1 MKKRLTSWL
10 LVLTMIVSLIPSTLV
25 TASAADARPSG
36 SGVVIGAY
44 TQEYDVSTE
53 SADIEITDGGT
64 YKLTGI
70 KEGISVVVNTMRE
83 VTLVLDNLKL
93 SNSQSPIQV
102 TQGGNVTLV
111 LLEDTTNT
119 LTCTATN
126 TTDRDNVNGM
136 TAGINVPGGASLI
149 VDRAVSKDA
158 GLLTVKGGYG
168 GAGIGGNA
176 AVGFGST
183 ASSGVAGAAGQTNQD
198 QWSYTQLWNNS
209 QLTTGVGGAGGAGG
223 NGGKHGNS
231 APAAGSVTVKA
242 GSLDITGGT
251 GGAGIGGGMGVSG
264 IKGDDGVPGK
274 QGSKGAC
281 TFIKSDWANPPKHI
295 GWMSVG
301 GSGGS
306 GGGGA
311 GGNGGNG
318 GAGGAG
324 GAVSILGGSV
334 TVKGGDN
341 AVGIGGGTG
350 GNGAQGGTG
359 GTGGA
364 GWDSQVIDV
373 KNVCAEKIYGAYV
386 HNFIIQS
393 PSVPK
398 GGDGDCGNPGVRGAG
413 GDGAALTVAG
423 GRLTVYGGAGA
434 GISGTNGEKNTATSR
449 GVPPQTYGL
458 PMQESYANGAWYAL
472 PASPVSRLNANKGGI
487 RYGEYVCASLKA
499 DHGDKTLNSLIWLAR
514 ANGYSG
520 VGGWSSA
527 GSSSPADP
535 SAGTVKIKGSNNN
548 VNFIPVGDTPLSWN
562 KNRPTDTNGTLLYK
576 TVVTVKNLEGTDNLP
591 NSTISIPV
599 DGKERYNY
607 ETVTDDNGQGI
618 VWLPV
623 GDYVLKGKMVN
634 SSANGYMTE
643 AKTLTVKAN
652 DSNEITI
659 NVGVPLRLKTSNE
672 NKVYFKEDSV
682 NPLDIIVD
690 GTAITGSL
698 EKIRWFRENINDN
711 EQMYGTGSVLY
722 KTFQNGYD
730 NAAVGDKSDA
740 VALTDNDK
748 KAEIPVNQNGR
759 YWFEIEVLL
768 TDDEVNRSSVTLTK
782 LLTVDNIYREYAI
795 QTRSREM
802 KHDGDVKYTSEYGP
816 LKTALGTDYT
826 ISYGFAWDL
835 NGYKSQTLV
844 QKPSK
849 GWDTVQVAGLNTKVK
864 WYNAAFG
871 AQNTPIEKNAA
882 KNGFQSVA
890 LKLDRDFLTNNQDAD
905 KPDGNLTAD
914 PTKYTITYT
923 PEGVPVAEVTIRGIV
938 QHEDGSE
945 KTQLWSITNSF
956 PENVTEA
963 DIEGWPQAGYRI
975 DKVLVD
981 GTDKTAELRDGVI
994 HLTDMSGTE
1003 TNNYTDAVQKVE
1015 FVYVNNM
1022 TDVTVKAVL
1031 NDAKKDTE
1039 NATKVSATYT
1049 VPVEIGTEKTFVPPM
1064 VDGYTCVGSSKGDTY
1079 KIDSVAAN
1087 DSITFYYE
1095 KAQGNVTYQAV
1106 CEEKNGTKTVLWTD
1120 HDTVQKGH
1128 APADKTPDKGVDNY
1142 TKDDTAGTKY
1152 TITGTDTQYPNGGK
1166 FNGTDDITVTYT
1178 YKHTTRKVQV
1188 QWMNILNSKVVQ
1200 TDTPVG
1206 MNVGEYASISS
1217 TVPAGYTVVGSSTAT
1232 IFVDNKDTTQ
1242 LTATLYCKPSDEAT
1256 ITIQMFSEE
1265 ESEKQDGTPF
1275 NTVTLTASYDAEQT
1289 VTAPTLLGWKLKT
1302 GEDDQKKITP
1312 TKGQANTVK
1321 FVYEKDMETI
1331 TVNLK
1336 VKDGAAT
1343 TDLPADSKPAGWTGK
1358 FKVQKGQRFTIAAP
1372 SIVNYKLT
1380 ADDKIEKTLSAED
1393 IIGGNKSVDF
1403 TYEKAEADLITITVK
1418 GVKDGNELYSYT
1430 KDVKKSADAV
1440 AIQVFTLAGYK
1451 LDNVEMG
1458 GTPVTAK
1465 DGTYKINP
1473 QGTAQTVTATYSSN
1487 MADVTI
1493 NAYYKDTTKT
1503 VEGFTPFKVKAEI
1516 GKPYSYGTLTLL
1528 GYDNDGAAP
1537 SIANVKAQGNTLTY
1551 YFTKQ
1556 TGNVVYQLVEDGHA
1570 DHILATKSETVA
1582 KGATI
1587 DAAAANA
1594 PTATNWKLADGQTE
1608 GEIVGAVDGKFDGVH
1623 AVTVT
1628 YKAVPKTK
1636 DVTIVRYDVDTNQ
1649 IIPLTTDE
1657 QNLGKTL
1664 TATLATGKMHTL
1676 QKANYLPAGY
1686 TISGKDAVEVYVE
1699 DDAKAR
1705 TVNMYFR
1712 RSTDTDEDVTV
1723 NLVYTDEQNHKQTIQ
1738 TYLVQRKPGTMITVK
1753 APDMAYKGYTAK
1765 MNSVDVQP
1773 TQNSVEIEYTV
1784 TYYDIEIK
1792 LLDEHDQPLNTPAD
1806 YETNRKVRKGEGIV
1820 LTAPSIAD
1828 YTLTSALVV
1837 SKTAKELDQV
1847 ANRTITFRYKNTAAS
1862 NYVTH
1867 TIKLMDADANTL
1879 ITQYT
1884 SVVAK
1889 SDTAKT
1895 TYLAPL
1901 QDGYQVSPKSQEI
1914 SNATSRDVVFEYT
1927 KSAAT
1932 ITIHFVDTNG
1942 KPLTGYE
1949 NGQILT
1955 GYEKGQ
1961 TVMVTAPAVS
1971 GKALAGLYNATA
1983 QGDKVTPL
1991 TGVTTIV
1998 TIPKGQPNVD
2008 VTFAYKEQGTYKFH
2022 LVDQAGTEI
2031 KTVTGEN
2038 GTFSTK
2044 TGGNLDLTDSGWKF
2058 DHANNNNTAPFN
2070 TENAELT
2077 IGDDTTVKEYTLYYT
2092 RMTRPVT
2099 YKYVDVTDGQKKDIN
2114 FNGATNNPQTTNVG
2128 ENLITSAP
2136 QIPGYTPN
2144 ALRNVT
2150 FVMTGTDAVTVT
2162 FEYIKK
2168 ATGSITVVHKL
2179 SDSDKVI
2186 TSYTVSGSVGEWF
2199 TATKLATNNA
2209 TGITTD
2215 GKYKFTE
2222 SATNQATQSV
2232 QYTANAQTL
2241 TFVYEPNYVTVNTYI
2256 SVDGAETEYQTGIE
2270 VVKTTGTQKLY
2281 APSKTGYVLKGI
2293 TVTKNVVMNP
2303 DGSATT
2309 FPDYWQNNE
2318 LTLTNLTSD
2327 VKVVYSYEKINDNI
2341 KDYQATIT
2349 VKDQYETYRLGG
2361 RTETVIKDVN
2371 AEIASKAYDGYVLIA
2386 YQIGDSA
2393 DQKQTVEADKANNFK
2408 LTHKFDKN
2416 TTVTFFYGRA
2426 DGSAVVPG
2434 GDMNFG
2440 TGDDVI
2446 IKPKDDNK
2454 PSVNPDGS
2462 VQVPNGAEVV
2472 TPNGTVIPPNGSIV
2486 KPNGTIVAPGTDG
2499 TTNPG
2504 VPIDPSNPSDN
2515 GKYIFVQYKAN
2526 GGVGES
2532 YTEIFLKDSGKVTL
2546 KKVSDLFT
2554 YKDHIGN
2561 GWNTS
2566 DVGLGTPYTSGD
2578 QKITKSVV
2586 LYAQWEAN
2594 KVPTGKYTATVVLN
2608 SNGASDKDSVTQ
2620 TIASDTTEQILATL
2634 QENPF
2639 TVKADLAGWTFR
2651 GWNTVSDGSG
2661 VYYADKGKV
2670 SVAKDD
2676 SLTLFAQWA
2685 KTGADG
2691 SITVPGKDNLPGTDD
2706 DVTVKPGN
2714 GGKLD
2719 RDDKGTI
2726 TVPATG
2732 GSAVK
2737 KDNEID
2743 MPNGGTVKPD
2753 GEIIIKQPDGP
2764 EITIDKDGNP
2774 SSSDGSTVFCVTYK
2788 PGYTGPKDVKVYF
2801 TSSVTVSK
2809 TVFTR
2814 KGYVFGYWT
2823 NADNDTVAAKIEL
2836 NTDTT
2841 LTAHWYAQG
2850 EDGSITV
2857 PGTADK
2863 DVIVKPTDGA
2873 KPEVKD
2879 DGTVTIPGTGPVE
2892 TPDGPVIVPEG
2903 SVVKPDGSVVNG
2915 NDKLYPTT
2923 DGATPTGYIKVTYNS
2938 GIDSVKPVVQ
2948 LAKGTEVEILHNSP
2962 FGEVKDK
2969 TFLYWNDVNGK
2980 KFTDTTVTAD
2990 TILTAQWKNTDSV
3003 ILSVADGSKVK
3014 TVKVDGQKQNILTM
3028 CGKWTEVP
3036 EDEKCTIPVLVDG
3049 KAAAADDLRWY
3060 VDAKSYVEEF
3070 GFDDSVLTGD
3080 DIIAIDAQSGEIRVK
3095 HSGIVRVYCESVT
3108 DSSIKLSFVLVVP
3121 GDMNKDGLVDLDDVD
3136 YAVEV
3141 ATPPDKLS
3149 DSAEDYFIKLLG
3161 DMDKDGVVDLDDVNE
3176 LVEIATYTKEI

>member
-1 MKKRLTSWL
+1 M
-10 LVLTMIVSLIPSTLV
+10 LTMVISLIPSTLV
-25 TASAADARPSG
+25 TTAFAADAAG
-36 SGVVIGAY
+36 NGV
-44 TQEYDVSTE
+44 D
-53 SADIEITDGGT
+53 ITDVQDLDDNKEVIET
-64 YKLTGI
+64 TGVYRI
-70 KEGISVVVNTMRE
+70 DNTRSKPVKITTTDAVV
-83 VTLVLDNLKL
+83 LVLN
-93 SNSQSPIQV
+93 NVNITTATSPIELADKA
-102 TQGGNVTLV
+102 NVTLV
-111 LLEDTTNT
+111 VLDGTNNT
-119 LTCTATN
+119 LTCTAKAA
-126 TTDRDNVNGM
+126 DNSNGGK
-136 TAGINVPGGASLI
+136 TAGILVPKTATLTIDKQVNGKGN
-149 VDRAVSKDA
+149 
-158 GLLTVKGGYG
+158 GELTVNAGVG
-168 GAGIGGNA
+168 GAGIGGGAGTGFIEERA
-176 AVGFGST
+176 ANGQGGNMGST
-183 ASSGVAGAAGQTNQD
+183 GSGA
-198 QWSYTQLWNNS
+198 YTYGDNN
-209 QLTTGVGGAGGAGG
+209 
-223 NGGKHGNS
+223 KHY
-231 APAAGSVTVKA
+231 A
-242 GSLDITGGT
+242 TGGT
-251 GGAGIGGGMGVSG
+251 GGAGGQGGQGGRTGGAGGTLGTLTINAGVLNITGGTGAAGIGGG
-264 IKGDDGVPGK
+264 
-274 QGSKGAC
+274 
-281 TFIKSDWANPPKHI
+281 
-295 GWMSVG
+295 VG
-301 GSGGS
+301 GTGENGGNGS
-306 GGGGA
+306 PGANGNQGDKHASEYDRWLYMCAGGGGGNGGGGA
-311 GGNGGNG
+311 GGNGGTGGNG
-318 GAGGAG
+318 GNGGNVNITGGSVTVTGGNGAPDIGGGNGGSNGQGGTGGASNTYCDFGAAGATYDFDNPNQRAINYFSRGRLHVVRRVNAGGAG
-324 GAVSILGGSV
+324 GQGADGNDGLEGS
-334 TVKGGDN
+334 
-341 AVGIGGGTG
+341 GGTG
-350 GNGAQGGTG
+350 AIVNITGGIVSLTHKTVSGGNIGKKITRDNRKGLTYGSGQLTPPERVSHTENYTSQTILDYETSFGTGGQGGTG
-359 GTGGA
+359 GAATTLVGT
-364 GWDSQVIDV
+364 S
-373 KNVCAEKIYGAYV
+373 
-386 HNFIIQS
+386 
-393 PSVPK
+393 
-398 GGDGDCGNPGVRGAG
+398 NPGNAG
-413 GDGAALTVAG
+413 TLK
-423 GRLTVYGGAGA
+423 
-434 GISGTNGEKNTATSR
+434 ISGTDQQNLKFLSEYNASVNARPMSQNNTSLYCAVITAVDANNNETPVEGAVASITKDDVTYNNVSDNNGMITLWLPQGSYILKHADVIHDLIGWIREPAELQVTKDDNATAR
-449 GVPPQTYGL
+449 AKLGVNL
-458 PMQESYANGAWYAL
+458 VFA
-472 PASPVSRLNANKGGI
+472 ANKKVKAYTNGI
-487 RYGEYVCASLKA
+487 
-499 DHGDKTLNSLIWLAR
+499 
-514 ANGYSG
+514 
-520 VGGWSSA
+520 
-527 GSSSPADP
+527 
-535 SAGTVKIKGSNNN
+535 
-548 VNFIPVGDTPLSWN
+548 DTPV
-562 KNRPTDTNGTLLYK
+562 TLK
-576 TVVTVKNLEGTDNLP
+576 MDATMVQEANVTE
-591 NSTISIPV
+591 PV
-599 DGKERYNY
+599 
-607 ETVTDDNGQGI
+607 
-618 VWLPV
+618 
-623 GDYVLKGKMVN
+623 
-634 SSANGYMTE
+634 
-643 AKTLTVKAN
+643 
-652 DSNEITI
+652 
-659 NVGVPLRLKTSNE
+659 
-672 NKVYFKEDSV
+672 
-682 NPLDIIVD
+682 
-690 GTAITGSL
+690 
-698 EKIRWFRENINDN
+698 RWFREP
-711 EQMYGTGSVLY
+711 
-722 KTFQNGYD
+722 FQKD
-730 NAAVGDKSDA
+730 NAANDTTYKPTTFDIGYNEANAGNKGN
-740 VALTDNDK
+740 LTKANDK
-748 KAEIPVNQNGR
+748 LFEMPISENGR
-759 YWFEIEVLL
+759 YWAEITMNMGEGDIKVVRLVEV
-768 TDDEVNRSSVTLTK
+768 K
-782 LLTVDNIYREYAI
+782 NIYREFAI
-795 QTRSREM
+795 QTRTREM
-802 KHDGDVKYTSEYGP
+802 TRDGKEKYTSDYEA
-816 LKTALGTDYT
+816 LKNANGTLFEGQ
-826 ISYGFAWDL
+826 YGFPWDL
-835 NGYKSQTLV
+835 NGYNAADISAGTLLTGV
-844 QKPSK
+844 DY
-849 GWDTVQVAGLNTKVK
+849 DTVSICALSSKVK
-864 WYNAAFG
+864 WYNAAIG
-871 AQNTPIEKNAA
+871 NKDLNKNANKTA
-882 KNGFQSVA
+882 FEPLTLTLDAAYLANNKYVDSNTNGA
-890 LKLDRDFLTNNQDAD
+890 
-905 KPDGNLTAD
+905 
-914 PTKYTITYT
+914 KYTITYT

-938 QHEDGSE
+938 QNDDGSE

-981 GTDKTAELRDGVI
+981 GNNKTDELKDGVI
-994 HLTDMSGTE
+994 HLTNMSGTE
-1003 TNNYTDAVQKVE
+1003 ANNYADAVQKVE

-1022 TDVTVKAVL
+1022 TDVTVKAL
-1031 NDAKKDTE
+1031 
-1039 NATKVSATYT
+1039 YT
-1049 VPVEIGTEKTFVPPM
+1049 GTNTPVKEFTAYKTPMEIGTK
-1064 VDGYTCVGSSKGDTY
+1064 VDYAAPRIDGFTCVGSTKDKDGNYTVVKDGEITY
-1079 KIDSVAAN
+1079 
-1087 DSITFYYE
+1087 YYT
-1095 KAQGNVTYQAV
+1095 KNTGNVTYKAV
-1106 CEEKNGTKTVLWTD
+1106 DENGIVIWTKDGKVNKDNAPDTNILPNNTDDAVLLSKYGRKEGDTAKIVD
-1120 HDTVQKGH
+1120 AKGDTVTTY
-1128 APADKTPDKGVDNY
+1128 DGVNDL
-1142 TKDDTAGTKY
+1142 
-1152 TITGTDTQYPNGGK
+1152 
-1166 FNGTDDITVTYT
+1166 TVTYT
-1178 YKHTTRKVQV
+1178 YVRKTRDITIKQIDRATGTVINTTTQADNK
-1188 QWMNILNSKVVQ
+1188 
-1200 TDTPVG
+1200 
-1206 MNVGEYASISS
+1206 VGEYVTITAP
-1217 TVPAGYTVVGSSTAT
+1217 TKPDDYTLTSKG
-1232 IFVDNKDTTQ
+1232 TQ
-1242 LTATLYCKPSDEAT
+1242 LIYVDPDNSVALEAEFYYKVSDNAT
-1256 ITIQMFSEE
+1256 ITIKLYA
-1265 ESEKQDGTPF
+1265 SEKDKTNDKPF
-1275 NTVTLTASYDAEQT
+1275 NTMTLSSTYGEAQKVDAPSVT
-1289 VTAPTLLGWKLKT
+1289 GWKLKA
-1302 GEDDQKKITP
+1302 GEDAQVTLTPKK
-1312 TKGQANTVK
+1312 GNANSCVAK
-1321 FVYEKDMETI
+1321 FVYDAVYDDI
-1331 TVNLK
+1331 TVELTG
-1336 VKDGAAT
+1336 VDRA
-1343 TDLPADSKPAGWTGK
+1343 DLPADWESGSKT
-1358 FKVQKGQRFTIAAP
+1358 FKVQQGQGFTITAP
-1372 SIVNYKLT
+1372 SIVNYKL
-1380 ADDKIEKTLSAED
+1380 ADGQALEQSLSAEK
-1393 IIGGNKSVDF
+1393 IKENHKKIAFNYV
-1403 TYEKAEADLITITVK
+1403 KAEADLITITVK
-1418 GVKDGNELYSYT
+1418 GVKDNKELYSYT
-1430 KDVKKSADAV
+1430 KYVRKSATDV
-1440 AIQVFTLAGYK
+1440 EIQVFTMNGCK
-1451 LDNVEMG
+1451 LDNVKMG
-1458 GTPVTAK
+1458 ENEVNAVK
-1465 DGTYKINP
+1465 GTYKINP

-1493 NAYYKDTTKT
+1493 NAYYKGTTKT

-1516 GKPYSYGTLTLL
+1516 GKPYSYGALVIP

-1537 SIANVKAQGNTLTY
+1537 SITEVKEQEDNVLNY

-1556 TGNVVYQLVEDGHA
+1556 TGNVIYQLVEDGHA

-1587 DAAAANA
+1587 DAAAAKA

-1608 GEIVGAVDGKFDGVH
+1608 GKVDGAVNGQFDGVH

-1649 IIPLTTDE
+1649 TIPLTTEE
-1657 QNLGKTL
+1657 QNEGKTL

-1676 QKANYLPAGY
+1676 QKADYLPAGY
-1686 TISGKDAVEVYVE
+1686 TISGKDTVEVYVE
-1699 DDAKAR
+1699 DDADQR

-1712 RSTDTDEDVTV
+1712 RSTDEDVTV
-1723 NLVYTDEQNHKQTIQ
+1723 NLVYTDEQDHKQTIQ
-1738 TYLVQRKPGTMITVK
+1738 TYLVQRKPGTTITVK

-1765 MNSVDVQP
+1765 KNSVDVQP

-1942 KPLTGYE
+1942 NPLTGYE

-1998 TIPKGQPNVD
+1998 TIPKDQPNVD

-2044 TGGNLDLTDSGWKF
+2044 TDGNLDLTDSGWKF

-2092 RMTRPVT
+2092 RMTRHVT

-2114 FNGATNNPQTTNVG
+2114 FTGATNNPQTTNVG

-2327 VKVVYSYEKINDNI
+2327 VKVVYYYEKINDNI

-2361 RTETVIKDVN
+2361 RAETVIKDVN

-2440 TGDDVI
+2440 NGDDVI

-2462 VQVPNGAEVV
+2462 VKVPNGAEVV

-2532 YTEIFLKDSGKVTL
+2532 YTEIFLKDNGKVTL

-2661 VYYADKGKV
+2661 DYYADKGKV

-2676 SLTLFAQWA
+2676 TLTLFAQWA
-2685 KTGADG
+2685 KNGTDG
-2691 SITVPGKDNLPGTDD
+2691 SITVPGKDNRPGTAE

-2714 GGKLD
+2714 GGTLN
-2719 RDDKGTI
+2719 RDDNGTI
-2726 TVPATG
+2726 TVPETG

-2743 MPNGGTVKPD
+2743 MPNGGTVKPN
-2753 GEIIIKQPDGP
+2753 GEIIIKQPDNST
-2764 EITIDKDGNP
+2764 ITIDKDTDQATSNNGK
-2774 SSSDGSTVFCVTYK
+2774 TVFCVTYK
-2788 PGYTGPKDVKVYF
+2788 PGYTGPKDVKVYS
-2801 TSSVTVSK
+2801 TSIVTVSK

-2814 KGYVFGYWT
+2814 EGYVFGYWT
-2823 NADNDTVAAKIEL
+2823 NADNGTVAVKTKL

-2850 EDGSITV
+2850 EDSSITV
-2857 PGTADK
+2857 PGTDNK
-2863 DVIVKPTDGA
+2863 DVTVKPDADGK

-2892 TPDGPVIVPEG
+2892 TPVGPVIVPEG

-2923 DGATPTGYIKVTYNS
+2923 DDATPTGYIKVTYKS
-2938 GIDSVKPVVQ
+2938 GIDNVKPVVQ
-2948 LAKGTEVEILHNSP
+2948 LAKGTATILPNSP
-2962 FGEVKDK
+2962 FGEVKNK
-2969 TFLYWNDVNGK
+2969 TFLYWNGANGK
-2980 KFTDTTVTAD
+2980 EFTETTVTED
-2990 TILTAQWKNTDSV
+2990 TVLTAQWKNTGSV
-3003 ILSVADGSKVK
+3003 ILSVADGKVK
-3014 TVKVDGQKQNILTM
+3014 QVELNHKNENVLTM
-3028 CGKWTEVP
+3028 YGSYTKNK
-3036 EDEKCTIPVLVDG
+3036 EDKTYTISVLVDG
-3049 KAAAADDLRWY
+3049 KPAQDNELRWY
-3060 VDAKSYVEEF
+3060 VEADSYKKF
-3070 GFDDSVLTGD
+3070 GFTGD
-3080 DIIAIDAQSGEIRVK
+3080 LDSDDIVTVNAQNGEIRVK
-3095 HSGIVRVYCESVT
+3095 NSGIVRICCESVT

-3121 GDMNKDGLVDLDDVD
+3121 GDINRDGMVDMDDSDLVSDVVLNGDDNKLDD
-3136 YAVEV
+3136 
-3141 ATPPDKLS
+3141 
-3149 DSAEDYFIKLLG
+3149 FQKLLG
-3161 DMDKDGVVDLDDVNE
+3161 KVDWNNPDDAINMDDASYID
-3176 LVEIATYTKEI
+3176 EIALGDKEI